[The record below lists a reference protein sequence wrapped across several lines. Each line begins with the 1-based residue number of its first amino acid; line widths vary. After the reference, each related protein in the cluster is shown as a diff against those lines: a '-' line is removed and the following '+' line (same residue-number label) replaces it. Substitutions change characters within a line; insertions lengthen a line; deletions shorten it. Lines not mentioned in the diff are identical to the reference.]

1 MSRDAPSHCELEPPQ
16 CLALPHSECPKWV
29 GLWWRVGGG
38 GQCTQT
44 LGLFLAS
51 SSHLSSPWKPTHP
64 GQLSCPPLPSIP
76 SQSGGL
82 GLWGDTGP
90 SNPPSLCAYRG
101 AWIQPCRD
109 EDLSGGRALSAWR
122 APQGRKATLPSPRK
136 SLLQGIHIY
145 SMVLPTQQPDPWEQT
160 LDPRHRAHQPL
171 WHQLREHL
179 PGPQGVGKQGR
190 SRAPCRE
197 GAAYVCG
204 KPRVGCGGL
213 GAV

>member
-136 SLLQGIHIY
+136 SLLQGISHLFHGAPN
-145 SMVLPTQQPDPWEQT
+145 STARPLGAN
-160 LDPRHRAHQPL
+160 PRPPAPST
-171 WHQLREHL
+171 
-179 PGPQGVGKQGR
+179 PAPVAPAKGAPA
-190 SRAPCRE
+190 RAP
-197 GAAYVCG
+197 
-204 KPRVGCGGL
+204 GG
-213 GAV
+213 GEAGP